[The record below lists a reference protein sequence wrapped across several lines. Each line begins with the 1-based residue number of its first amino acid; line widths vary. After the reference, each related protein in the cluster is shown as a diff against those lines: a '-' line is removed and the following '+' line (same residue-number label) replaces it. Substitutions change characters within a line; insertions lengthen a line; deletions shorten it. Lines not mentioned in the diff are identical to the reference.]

1 MNDDCPFD
9 GEIPTAVKI
18 APRPPVIPLQSLSEL
33 DRIIVAPMET
43 LSFKDFIQL
52 KCGRDEFSRLKLA
65 DLKTAVSH
73 PDCLAVVAEISDDS
87 KAEASCLR
95 WVLRG
100 LPAEKAIRKIRTDL
114 EVTSKVRSKRMH

>member
-9 GEIPTAVKI
+9 GEIPTAAKPV
-18 APRPPVIPLQSLSEL
+18 PRPPAIPLQSQSEL
-33 DRIIVAPMET
+33 DRIIVTPMES
-43 LSFKDFIQL
+43 LSFKDFVRL
-52 KCGRDEFSRLKLA
+52 KCGRDEFTRTKLT

-73 PDCLAVVAEISDDS
+73 PDCLAAAAEFPDES

-95 WVLRG
+95 WILRG

-114 EVTSKVRSKRMH
+114 AVTAKVRLKGKR